1 MGSVRKPLTM
11 EFLNASHPFYGAS
24 NIEALLKMIE
34 QRVLEQTGETIVF
47 QANEQ
52 MTREMYQAARDYPN
66 YMITSDVNEGLAK
79 LNDIVVRR
87 ALRALTTVE
96 EAGQYIPH
104 NQLYKQTRDL
114 RGADDGLQDHKRHG
128 SSVILGGNV
137 NKQRNLLFQTEQ
149 RRLQSEY
156 MNHPYA
162 DKFLRAR
169 PVMHED
175 AKFREL

>member
-1 MGSVRKPLTM
+1 M

-34 QRVLEQTGETIVF
+34 QRVLEETGETIVF

-52 MTREMYQAARDYPN
+52 MTQEMYQAARDYNN

-79 LNDIVVRR
+79 LNDVVVRR

-96 EAGQYIPH
+96 EAGQYIPQ

-114 RGADDGLQDHKRHG
+114 RGADDGLQDPRRHG
-128 SSVILGGNV
+128 SSVTLGNGKV
-137 NKQRNLLFQTEQ
+137 FKQRHLSFQTAQ
-149 RRLQSEY
+149 RQRQNEY
-156 MNHPYA
+156 MNHPYT

-169 PVMHED
+169 PVMHKD
-175 AKFREL
+175 AEFRDL